1 MNDVS
6 VASPFTLRNGEVL
19 KNRFFKSA
27 MSEQLADQVHNPT
40 RSLLRLY
47 EIWAKGGTGLIVT
60 GNVMVD
66 REQLGEPRNV
76 VLDDASDLEMFRR
89 WAQAASANGAQVWM
103 QLNHPGKQVPNFI
116 HKEPVAP
123 SPIALEGG
131 LEKNFNKPRAL
142 AEREIIEVIGKF
154 VKAAVLAKKAG
165 FNGVQLH
172 GAHGY
177 LISQF
182 LSPRHNQRQDKWGGS
197 LENRMRFVVSIYEAI
212 RKELGPKF
220 PIGIKLNSADFSK
233 GGFSEEDSLRV
244 VQKLGEIGIDLIEI
258 SGGTYEQTAMA
269 DGIEQKDSTIKRE
282 AYFLEYAEN
291 ARKLTDVPLVVT
303 GGFRSTKGMNA
314 ALVSG
319 ATDLIGV
326 ARPLAIEPDLPNKA
340 ISDEDYR
347 VSLRELTTGFRKLD
361 KMILLNMS
369 WYEAQL
375 ARLGR
380 GKRPDVNLSEW
391 KAAFQ
396 VFWLLGVF
404 AFKKRRA

>member
-1 MNDVS
+1 MNNVN
-6 VASPFTLRNGEVL
+6 VGSPFTLSNGEVL

-27 MSEQLADQVHNPT
+27 MSEQLADQAHNPT
-40 RSLLRLY
+40 PNLLRLY
-47 EIWAKGGTGLIVT
+47 EIWARGGTGLIVT

-76 VLDDASDLEMFRR
+76 VLDGASDVEMFKR
-89 WAQAASANGAQVWM
+89 WAKAGSCDDTQLWV

-116 HKEPVAP
+116 HKVPVAP
-123 SPIALEGG
+123 SPVALEGG

-142 AEREIIEVIGKF
+142 EEREIIEVIEKF
-154 VKAAVLAKKAG
+154 VKAAVLAKEAG
-165 FNGVQLH
+165 FHGVQLH

-197 LENRMRFVVSIYEAI
+197 LENRMRFVTSIYQAI
-212 RKELGPKF
+212 RKKLGSDF

-233 GGFSEEDSLRV
+233 GGFSEEDSMRV
-244 VQKLGEIGIDLIEI
+244 VQKLGDIGIDLIEI

-269 DGIEQKDSTIKRE
+269 DGIKQKDSTIKRE
-282 AYFLEYAEN
+282 AYFLEYAES
-291 ARKLTDVPLVVT
+291 ARKLTNAPIVVT

-314 ALVSG
+314 ALASG

-340 ISDEDYR
+340 ISDENYK
-347 VSLRELTTGFRKLD
+347 VSLRELTTGFKKLD

-380 GKRPDVNLSEW
+380 GKHPDVNLSEW